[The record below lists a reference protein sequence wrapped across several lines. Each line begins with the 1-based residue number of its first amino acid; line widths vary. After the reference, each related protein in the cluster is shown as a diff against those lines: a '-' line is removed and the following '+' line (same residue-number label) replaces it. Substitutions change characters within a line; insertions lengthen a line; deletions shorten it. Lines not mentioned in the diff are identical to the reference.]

1 MDVTNAIS
9 AAVPVLRTETNRAA
23 PAPTPTSIPT
33 PVPTPGVGVAAG
45 PSPTLAS
52 QQAVDQAAAALLRAE
67 LQQADTRLQLEVDQ
81 GAGRVIGRIVNAQ
94 TGKVVNQI
102 PSEAMVRY
110 FAKMRQYLGTLF
122 DKKA

>member
-1 MDVTNAIS
+1 MDVTNATS
-9 AAVPVLRTETNRAA
+9 AAVSVLRTETSRAA
-23 PAPTPTSIPT
+23 PAQTPTSIPT
-33 PVPTPGVGVAAG
+33 PVPTPLTGVAAG
-45 PSPTLAS
+45 QSATLAG
-52 QQAVDQAAAALLRAE
+52 QQAVDQAAAAFLRAE
-67 LQQADTRLQLEVDQ
+67 LQQADTRLQLQVDE